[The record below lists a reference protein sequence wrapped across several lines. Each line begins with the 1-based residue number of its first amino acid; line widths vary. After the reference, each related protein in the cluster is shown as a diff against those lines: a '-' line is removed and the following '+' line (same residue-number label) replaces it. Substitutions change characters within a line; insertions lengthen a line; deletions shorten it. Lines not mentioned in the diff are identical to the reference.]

1 MNKKDL
7 TMYETP
13 TVEVLD
19 IELENQ
25 MLAGTVAGNAEGII
39 EDVPEEDLG

>member
-1 MNKKDL
+1 MNKKEL
-7 TMYETP
+7 KMYETP

-25 MLAGTVAGNAEGII
+25 MLAGTVQGNAEGISFEEPI
-39 EDVPEEDLG
+39 ED